1 MGRALCKAVL
11 EIMRARLEAEKGGV
25 KLCQGYVVLCKEEDG
40 KQSHLQLNDFIKA
53 ADKDNAWYLG
63 LANALI
69 IQHFAVNDD
78 AAMAQDGR
86 GYCETFKRLFNVLEV
101 FWATTGKRNR
111 CAIIVAD
118 PTLHIAEPTALR
130 HVKNDPQWKA
140 GLIEGGRELF
150 KLHTDNTLLNNK
162 PSMASCPKPSST
174 RGAPTVCSKSS

>member
-11 EIMRARLEAEKGGV
+11 EIMRARLKAEKGGV

-40 KQSHLQLNDFIKA
+40 KHSHLQLNDFIKA

-86 GYCETFKRLFNVLEV
+86 GYCETFKRLFNVRPPGS
-101 FWATTGKRNR
+101 ATAARSSSRTQR
-111 CAIIVAD
+111 CTSRSRQPCGASR
-118 PTLHIAEPTALR
+118 TTR
-130 HVKNDPQWKA
+130 S
-140 GLIEGGRELF
+140 GRQ
-150 KLHTDNTLLNNK
+150 T
-162 PSMASCPKPSST
+162 
-174 RGAPTVCSKSS
+174 